1 MIRLEARNS
10 KMMKWNKKMFTNLT
24 GTKIRRLKKS
34 YRIRFL
40 MLSFFCFLLT
50 FFFFLFLRRWFCGMN
65 SQPQTSKPFALF
77 PVVLYQHVYPK
88 SQSKHSVHRI
98 DMLFFSLDD
107 DDPCMLQAGSIQI
120 PNEKKKKKPIIIISY
135 TH

>member
-1 MIRLEARNS
+1 MSTMIRLEARNS

-50 FFFFLFLRRWFCGMN
+50 FFFFYSWEDGFVAWI
-65 SQPQTSKPFALF
+65 
-77 PVVLYQHVYPK
+77 
-88 SQSKHSVHRI
+88 HSHKLQNHL
-98 DMLFFSLDD
+98 LFFLLFYINMFIQNHN
-107 DDPCMLQAGSIQI
+107 PNIPYTESICFFSVLMMMIHACCRLVPYRFQM
-120 PNEKKKKKPIIIISY
+120 KKKRNR
-135 TH
+135 